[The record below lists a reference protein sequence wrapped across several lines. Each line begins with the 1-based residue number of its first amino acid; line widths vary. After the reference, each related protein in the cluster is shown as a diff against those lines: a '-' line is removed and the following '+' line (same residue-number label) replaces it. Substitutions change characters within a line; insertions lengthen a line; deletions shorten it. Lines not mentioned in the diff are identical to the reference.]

1 MRIDI
6 LTLFPDMFKN
16 TLGQSMLRLAQER
29 GLVSYHL
36 HDIRDYT
43 LDKHRKVDDTPYGG
57 GPGMVMMPEPVFRA
71 VEAVEKECGEPSRK
85 VLLTPQGAR
94 FTQAIADTLSK
105 EKRLMLVCG
114 HYEGFDERIRQGF
127 DFLEVSIGD
136 YILSGGEIPAM
147 VVIDSVIRLIPGVL
161 GDEDSPEI
169 ESFKDG
175 LLEYP
180 QYTKPREFRGLKVP
194 DVLISG
200 HHQKIQE
207 WRDEQSRQRTRTKR
221 PDLFQKT
228 LNQNQ
233 NQNQETTSQ

>member
-1 MRIDI
+1 
-6 LTLFPDMFKN
+6 
-16 TLGQSMLRLAQER
+16 
-29 GLVSYHL
+29 
-36 HDIRDYT
+36 
-43 LDKHRKVDDTPYGG
+43 
-57 GPGMVMMPEPVFRA
+57 MVMMPEPVFRA